1 MEQNNDDV
9 IGKMLMKL
17 DRMEKDLMKL
27 ERRSDLSIK
36 SLMKAQVRMEMA
48 GAGQNIENWNAEFNA
63 RVAKLEAD
71 FDTEL
76 EKSRDEFDIRMK
88 RCMKFLL
95 EQFKKNDRLA
105 KRGEK
110 LFKRLLQKE
119 DFLIA

>member
-1 MEQNNDDV
+1 MEQNNDEV
-9 IGKMLMKL
+9 IEKMLMKL

-36 SLMKAQVRMEMA
+36 RMMKVQVRMEMA
-48 GAGQNIENWNAEFNA
+48 EAGKRIENWNAEFNA

-71 FDTEL
+71 FDAEL
-76 EKSRDEFDIRMK
+76 EKSKDEFDIRMK
-88 RCMKFLL
+88 RCMEFLL

-105 KRGEK
+105 KGGEK

-119 DFLIA
+119 DFLNA